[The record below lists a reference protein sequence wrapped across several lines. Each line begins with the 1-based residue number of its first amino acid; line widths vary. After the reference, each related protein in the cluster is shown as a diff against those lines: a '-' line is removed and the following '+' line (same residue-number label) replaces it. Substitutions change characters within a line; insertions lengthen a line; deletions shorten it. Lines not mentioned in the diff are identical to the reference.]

1 MEIHI
6 KDLKKVF
13 EGDKKKNIPDTIAV
27 EDFSIDINDGELV
40 GLLGPSG
47 CGKST
52 ILYMISGLKEPSSG
66 SVFLVKKMLLILLLK
81 KEKLVL
87 FSKIMHFTHI

>member
-13 EGDKKKNIPDTIAV
+13 EGEKKKNIPDTIAV

-66 SVFLVKKMLLILLLK
+66 SVFFGEEYVPYP
-81 KEKLVL
+81 
-87 FSKIMHFTHI
+87 FTMPISPPI

>member
-1 MEIHI
+1 ME
-6 KDLKKVF
+6 
-13 EGDKKKNIPDTIAV
+13 N
-27 EDFSIDINDGELV
+27 FSIDINDGELV

-66 SVFLVKKMLLILLLK
+66 SVFFGEEDVTDLAP
-81 KEKLVL
+81 EKR
-87 FSKIMHFTHI
+87 KIGFVFQNYALYPHLNIFIKI